1 MLPIEEAFF
10 LGERGAMASIED
22 DIQLLIQIVKK
33 DVDIQDKRK
42 FLDGAPEQIK
52 TLDKKIKQMDDEL
65 AESQSAIDK
74 LDEERRHLEREISAQ
89 NDKIKQKRIERENIN
104 DNKAFRALNKEIE
117 YLEKLVYK
125 EEERVLQILEQAE
138 VRKKEIAAIQ
148 EKINNEKGVLLDERK
163 GLEERVVRE
172 EEQLEILEDEKVRI
186 LPHLSERIN
195 GLYSRILNVKG
206 DSGVANLIGDICQG
220 CYSRVPPQKAH
231 EVRRNNQILTC
242 EVCGRILVYYPVD

>member
-1 MLPIEEAFF
+1 
-10 LGERGAMASIED
+10 MASIED

-52 TLDKKIKQMDDEL
+52 ILDKKIKQMDDEL

-148 EKINNEKGVLLDERK
+148 EKINNEKGALLDERK

-242 EVCGRILVYYPVD
+242 EVCGRILVYYPID

>member
-1 MLPIEEAFF
+1 
-10 LGERGAMASIED
+10 MASIED

-52 TLDKKIKQMDDEL
+52 ILDKKIKQMDDEL

-148 EKINNEKGVLLDERK
+148 EKINNEKGALLDERK

-186 LPHLSERIN
+186 LPHLSDRIN

-242 EVCGRILVYYPVD
+242 EVCGRILVYYPID

>member
-1 MLPIEEAFF
+1 
-10 LGERGAMASIED
+10 MASIED